1 MTGYVKR
8 SNCLIKALDQGAAYL
23 LEVCIDRMNT
33 ASCRQWC
40 QAEVQSFTSAI
51 WSHYSFNWE
60 KKRVREK
67 RLTQVDHAL
76 CYLTETTAKLFA
88 RQPRSC
94 RPTDTHAQ
102 RRGKKK
108 KKS

>member
-1 MTGYVKR
+1 M
-8 SNCLIKALDQGAAYL
+8 
-23 LEVCIDRMNT
+23 
-33 ASCRQWC
+33 
-40 QAEVQSFTSAI
+40 
-51 WSHYSFNWE
+51 
-60 KKRVREK
+60 REK

-108 KKS
+108 KKVKNQIYIMGTAVIFNSNNVIQKYKNKPYTEQASSRCVALSVN